1 MPLADKKNLYL
12 DQKAKGRG
20 GWSGRDET
28 WTGEDVN
35 THIEKWMQDMG
46 MMASENLIPKS
57 GRLDEC
63 LVVGGA
69 IGTNFV
75 LAKNRDRKTPP
86 VVSIVRKLSKKG
98 IEMVLMYDKRTRYVE
113 GMNQHGIGILN
124 STLLNEEDSRSR
136 SGYNH
141 RQGNIIHRALCS
153 KTVHEAIQILSTHNG
168 GLEGHTIV
176 SDPLRMFH
184 LELMHGKQAK
194 VSQLDP
200 TTGWDARTNHGIT
213 FSEAGYMPK
222 DGKIYLSSNY
232 RKSMAEIE
240 LQGVESEQDVMKIM
254 RQQHNEPDSHMN
266 MHRRV
271 AKEAEEHGGFITTSQ
286 VVMNL
291 TDLHF
296 LFHCYNGHCD
306 FREDLEDLTPEGY
319 EPKIKITISMSDD

>member
-1 MPLADKKNLYL
+1 MPIANRKNLGW
-12 DQKAKGRG
+12 DKAQGRG
-20 GWSGRDET
+20 GDWNGGDVT

-35 THIEKWMQDMG
+35 DHIEKWMKQMG
-46 MMASENLIPKS
+46 MFVPEADIPKS

-75 LAKNRDRKTPP
+75 LAKNRDRKVPP
-86 VVSIVRKLSKKG
+86 TVSIVRKLSKSG
-98 IEMVLMYDKRTRYVE
+98 TEMVLMYDKRTRYVE
-113 GMNQHGIGILN
+113 GMNEHGIGILN
-124 STLLNEEDSRSR
+124 ATLMNEEDSAVR

-141 RQGNIIHRALCS
+141 RQGNIIHRALCANS
-153 KTVHEAIQILSTHNG
+153 LDQAIGILTTHSG

-184 LELMHGKQAK
+184 VELSHGKVAH

-200 TTGWDARTNHGIT
+200 TTGWDARTNHGVH
-213 FSEAGYMPK
+213 FAEAGYMPR
-222 DGKIYLSSNY
+222 DGMIYMASNY
-232 RKSMAEIE
+232 RKTMAEIE
-240 LQGVESEQDVMKIM
+240 LTDVESEQEIMRIM
-254 RQQHNEPDSHMN
+254 RQQHNDPGSHLN

-271 AKEAEEHGGFITTSQ
+271 PKDAKEHPGFITTSQ
-286 VVMNL
+286 ICMNL

-306 FREDLEDLTPEGY
+306 FQDIEDLTPEDH
-319 EPKIKITISMSDD
+319 EPKIKITVSKSDD